1 MDAYRASNVR
11 RTIRYVAAGLAAAT
25 TLLYLLIGLRIVTV
39 IQDQTQQPAF
49 ALPAAV
55 VFGLLTVLL
64 LVADRRLLWAGVAVF
79 VGLVIAMYFGVA
91 PQREPQFETWGLLI
105 RVVQVGL
112 VVALGYLTIRPGR
125 SMHVR

>member
-1 MDAYRASNVR
+1 MYANRASDVR

-25 TLLYLLIGLRIVTV
+25 ALLYLLIGLQIVTV
-39 IQDQTQQPAF
+39 IEDPTQQPAF
-49 ALPAAV
+49 ALPAAA

-64 LVADRRLLWAGVAVF
+64 LVADRRLLFAGLAVF
-79 VGLVIAMYFGVA
+79 VGLIIAMYFGVA

-112 VVALGYLTIRPGR
+112 VVALGYLAFRPGR